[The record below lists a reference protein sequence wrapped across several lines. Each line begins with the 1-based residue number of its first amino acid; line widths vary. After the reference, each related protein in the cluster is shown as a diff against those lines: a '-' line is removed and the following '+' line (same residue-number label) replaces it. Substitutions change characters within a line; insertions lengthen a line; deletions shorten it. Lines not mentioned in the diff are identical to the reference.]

1 MRQLRLAHFLFVQKY
16 LPTGL
21 REKET
26 IMKKVLSI
34 LLVVF
39 ALTLALASCG
49 GEETTTTTTT
59 QPIIPDEPP
68 VHVHTEV
75 IDPAVE
81 ATCTATGLTEGKHCS
96 ECAEIIISQT
106 AIEALGHRESDWIID
121 KKPTLYETG
130 EKHTECTRCGE
141 TISKEAIPI
150 LIPSEGLAFTLNS
163 DQQSYSVTGIGTCTD
178 TDIIIPSTYND
189 LSVTNIGNSAFGYRT
204 SLTSIVIPDSVTNI
218 GKWAFYDCTSLT
230 SIEIPDSVT
239 SIGNSA
245 FDYCT
250 SLTSIEIP
258 DSVTSI
264 GDSAFSYCTSLT
276 SIEIPDSV
284 TSIGGSAFSGCT
296 SLTSIEVDT
305 NNQNYKSIDGNLYSK
320 DGTRLIKYA
329 IGKTD
334 TSFTIPDSVTSIGGG
349 AFWGCDSLTS
359 VDMGDSV
366 KIIGGDA
373 FSRCTSLTN
382 IEIPDTVTSIG
393 EDAFS
398 GCNSL
403 TSVTMGDSV
412 KFIGGGAFSGC
423 DSLTSIETGDS
434 VTSIGNGAFSGCD
447 SLTSVIMGNSVTSI
461 GDGAF
466 YNCTSLAS
474 IEVDTNN
481 QNYKSIDGNLYSKDG
496 TTLIQYAIGKT
507 NTSFTIPNSVRII
520 SNLAFSH
527 CTFLTSIEIPDLVT
541 RIGSFAFQNCT
552 SLTSIEIPD
561 SVRRIANQAFDG
573 CTSLTIYCEAE
584 SQPSGWDS
592 SWNNS
597 ICPVVW
603 GYKGE

>member
-1 MRQLRLAHFLFVQKY
+1 
-16 LPTGL
+16 
-21 REKET
+21 
-26 IMKKVLSI
+26 MKKVLSI

-81 ATCTATGLTEGKHCS
+81 ATCTETGLTKGKHCS

-239 SIGNSA
+239 SIG
-245 FDYCT
+245 
-250 SLTSIEIP
+250 
-258 DSVTSI
+258 
-264 GDSAFSYCTSLT
+264 
-276 SIEIPDSV
+276 
-284 TSIGGSAFSGCT
+284 
-296 SLTSIEVDT
+296 
-305 NNQNYKSIDGNLYSK
+305 
-320 DGTRLIKYA
+320 
-329 IGKTD
+329 
-334 TSFTIPDSVTSIGGG
+334 GG

-359 VDMGDSV
+359 VEMGDSV

>member
-1 MRQLRLAHFLFVQKY
+1 
-16 LPTGL
+16 
-21 REKET
+21 
-26 IMKKVLSI
+26 MKKVLSI

-81 ATCTATGLTEGKHCS
+81 ATCTETGLTKGKHCS

-239 SIGNSA
+239 SIG
-245 FDYCT
+245 
-250 SLTSIEIP
+250 
-258 DSVTSI
+258 
-264 GDSAFSYCTSLT
+264 
-276 SIEIPDSV
+276 
-284 TSIGGSAFSGCT
+284 GSAFSGCT

-320 DGTRLIKYA
+320 DGTTLIKYA

-349 AFWGCDSLTS
+349 AFWGCDSITS
-359 VDMGDSV
+359 VEMGDSV